1 MMTVGKFVFRMQ
13 SLLDLK
19 TQMEQSIKNELG
31 RAIQEMERQKRI
43 LNGLIEEREVYIFNV
58 NQMYEKSV
66 TVAKLREYSTY
77 ISYLND
83 RVRVQQDNVIIARNN
98 VDKYREK
105 LIKAMQEKKMFDKL
119 KEKKHEEYMKE
130 QLKVEQKLNDEIV
143 SFNIVHDGLGE
154 Y

>member
-1 MMTVGKFVFRMQ
+1 MTVGKFVFRMQ
-13 SLLDLK
+13 SLLNLK
-19 TQMEQSIKNELG
+19 TQMEQSLKNELG
-31 RAIQEMERQKRI
+31 RAIQEMESQKRI
-43 LNGLIEEREVYIFNV
+43 LNGLIEEREVYIVNV
-58 NQMYEKSV
+58 NQMYEKGVS
-66 TVAKLREYSTY
+66 VAKLREYSTY

-119 KEKKHEEYMKE
+119 KDKKFEEYMKE
-130 QLKVEQKLNDEIV
+130 QSKEEQKLNDEIV
-143 SFNIVHDGLGE
+143 SFNIVHAGIGE